1 MRPAA
6 DPDMPFHDLLPI
18 LLGWMV
24 AIVSPGP
31 ATLAI
36 TGSAMEGGRAP
47 GLALAW
53 GVVTGS
59 AVWGLLA
66 GLGLG
71 AAMLSDAWIFA
82 LLRYAGAGYLGW
94 LAWKS
99 ARAALRPGATRM
111 ARPVADGLRRVW
123 ARGALIHLTNPKA
136 VLFWGAVFALA
147 VPADAPVAVLWQV
160 GLACLATSAVTL
172 SAMALLFSAPPVAR
186 AYLRARRGFDA
197 VFALLFALAALKIL
211 TAPLS
216 AS

>member
-1 MRPAA
+1 
-6 DPDMPFHDLLPI
+6 MPIHDLLPI

-36 TGSAMEGGRAP
+36 TGTAMEGGRAR

-59 AVWGLLA
+59 AVWGTLA

-71 AAMLSDAWIFA
+71 AAMMSHAWTFEV
-82 LLRYAGAGYLGW
+82 LRYAGAGYLGW

-99 ARAALRPGATRM
+99 ARAALRPGA
-111 ARPVADGLRRVW
+111 ARPRHAGDESLRRAW

-136 VLFWGAVFALA
+136 VLFWGAVYALA
-147 VPADAPVAVLWQV
+147 VPADAPASVLWEV
-160 GLACLATSAVTL
+160 GLGCLATSMLTL
-172 SAMALLFSAPPVAR
+172 SAMALAFSAPPVAR
-186 AYLRARRGFDA
+186 LYLRARRGFDA
-197 VFALLFALAALKIL
+197 AFALLFGLAALKIL
-211 TAPLS
+211 TARLS